1 MIVDISIDDVERGTY
16 IAPAVIER
24 CVERGAEKHDYDA
37 TLMMAILDVE
47 RGRKGTVVYNKSN
60 GSFDL
65 GPGQVNTIQFEE
77 RWFQKEYPDLTW
89 QELSMNVCLNLEVAG
104 RVFKQRLKELKPG
117 QSVWN
122 AVGHYHSKTK
132 KYKLI
137 YLQKVMKAY
146 RVRAEKNGTG
156 YRVAWRE

>member
-1 MIVDISIDDVERGTY
+1 MIVDISLDDVERGTY
-16 IAPAVIER
+16 IAPVVIEQ
-24 CVERGAEKHDYDA
+24 CVEIAAEKHDYDA

-47 RGRKGTVVYNKSN
+47 RGRKGTVSYNKSN

-77 RWFQKEYPDLTW
+77 NWFKKEYPNLTW
-89 QELSMNVCLNLEVAG
+89 QELASNVCLNLEVAG

-117 QSVWN
+117 ESVWN

>member
-1 MIVDISIDDVERGTY
+1 MVIDISIDDVARGTTV
-16 IAPAVIER
+16 APMVIEQ
-24 CVERGAEKHDYDA
+24 CVEKAADKLDFDS

-47 RGRKGTVVYNKSN
+47 RGKKGTVSYNESN

-77 RWFQKEYPDLTW
+77 YWFKHEYPTVTW
-89 QELSMNVCLNLEVAG
+89 QRLKDDVCLNLEVAG
-104 RVFKQRLKELKPG
+104 RVLKQRLNELKDG

-132 KYKLI
+132 TYKLI

-146 RVRAEKNGTG
+146 RIRAEKEGAGFNIV
-156 YRVAWRE
+156 RQ